1 MTTEDALREEL
12 QSTWVR
18 EIPLAAALGIE
29 VATARDGEL
38 VVRAPLLPNRN
49 LHGTAF
55 AGSLYSVCVLTG
67 WGAVWFSLRRAGLDG
82 LIVATDCR
90 IRYRRAVTDEIVCR
104 CNLAPSAAER
114 AAAELGATGRTELA
128 VECIVG
134 DERRQA
140 VEFHGTYAIRAEAPI
155 KP

>member
-1 MTTEDALREEL
+1 MTNEDALREEL
-12 QSTWVR
+12 QSNWVR

-29 VATARDGEL
+29 IAAARGGEL
-38 VVRAPLLPNRN
+38 VVRAPLAPNRN

-67 WGAVWFSLRRAGLDG
+67 WGAVWLALRRAGQDG

-104 CNLAPSAAER
+104 CNLPPSDAER
-114 AAAELGATGRTELA
+114 AAAELAAKGRTELA
-128 VECIVG
+128 LECVVG

-140 VEFHGTYAIRAEAPI
+140 VVFHGTYVVRAEAPI